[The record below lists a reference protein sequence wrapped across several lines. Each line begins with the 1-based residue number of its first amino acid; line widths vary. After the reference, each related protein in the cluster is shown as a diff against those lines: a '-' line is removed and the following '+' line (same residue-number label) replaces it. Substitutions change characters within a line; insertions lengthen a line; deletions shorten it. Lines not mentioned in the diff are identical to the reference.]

1 MVATV
6 SIRRSTG
13 GTSGS
18 PGTETDID
26 ALGPP
31 AFQGRSDDSPVSD
44 ATGDVQIPDAGTNY
58 SYVASLYLY
67 CDSAPDTQID
77 NVQFYTDGA
86 NGYGTGI
93 GLVIGD
99 ELPTHNSGA
108 TTGYRPATGTA
119 GSTGNE
125 MVAGPYTG
133 VITGVTDVFTY
144 TSGSAKTI
152 TISEAGSIINA
163 MGESTNYFVLQF
175 TVASTASPHTS
186 ANETLTIQYDE
197 V

>member
-1 MVATV
+1 MVATM

-44 ATGDVQIPDAGTNY
+44 GTGDVQIPDAGTNY
-58 SYVASLYLY
+58 SYVGSLYLY

-77 NVQFYTDGA
+77 NVQLYSDGSS
-86 NGYGTGI
+86 GLGTGI
-93 GLVIGD
+93 DLVVGD

-108 TTGYRPATGTA
+108 TTGYRPATGTP
-119 GSTGNE
+119 GSTGDE

-133 VITGVTDVFTY
+133 VITGVTSVFTY
-144 TSGSAKTI
+144 TSGSAKSI
-152 TISEAGSIINA
+152 TISEDGSIINA

-175 TVASTASPHTS
+175 TVASTTSPHTS
-186 ANETLTIQYDE
+186 ANETLTVQYDE

>member
-1 MVATV
+1 MVGAV

-44 ATGDVQIPDAGTNY
+44 ATGDVQIPDSGTNY
-58 SYVASLYLY
+58 SYVASLYVY
-67 CDSAPDTQID
+67 CDTAPDTQMD
-77 NVQFYTDGA
+77 NFQLYSDGA
-86 NGYGTGI
+86 SGLGTGI
-93 GLVIGD
+93 GLVVGD

-108 TTGYRPATGTA
+108 TTGYRPATGIP
-119 GSTGNE
+119 GSTGDE

-133 VITGVTDVFTY
+133 VITGVTSIFTY
-144 TSGSAKTI
+144 TSGSAKTL
-152 TISEAGSIINA
+152 TISEAGGIINGI
-163 MGESTNYFVLQF
+163 GETTDYFVLQF
-175 TVASTASPHTS
+175 TIASTATPHTS
-186 ANETLTIQYDE
+186 ANETLTVQYDE